1 MRRTERVHGLD
12 EDHAAHEVTIRLA
25 RLFRVSETASLEQR
39 GPVFVLGLG
48 ETENRF
54 NFDSIARLMSLL
66 DQVDA
71 SPGEKALVT
80 VAEGKFWSNGLDL
93 EWMIAN
99 KIDLADLVVAVQE
112 LFARVLEAP
121 YPTVAAIQGHCY
133 AAGGMLALAHDARFM
148 REDRGFLCFPEV
160 DIKMNFTVGMSSL
173 LTAKLS
179 AQTAHQAMV
188 LGRRFTAPEAATA
201 GILDGTLPEP
211 ELVSAAIAYAETLV
225 GKDPATIQAIKRTLY
240 GPTLELLRTAL

>member
-1 MRRTERVHGLD
+1 M
-12 EDHAAHEVTIRLA
+12 
-25 RLFRVSETASLEQR
+25 VSETATLEQR
-39 GPVFVLGLG
+39 GSVFILNLG

-54 NFDSIARLMSLL
+54 NFDSIAHLNSLL

-71 SPGEKALVT
+71 APGDKSLVT
-80 VAEGKFWSNGLDL
+80 IADGKFWSNGLDL

-99 KIDLADLVVAVQE
+99 KIDLVALVGVVQE

-121 YPTVAAIQGHCY
+121 YPTVAVIQGHCY
-133 AAGGMLALAHDARFM
+133 AAGAMLALTHDVRFM

-160 DIKMNFTVGMSSL
+160 DIKMAFTAGMNAL

-188 LGRRFTAPEAATA
+188 LGRRFTAPEALAA
-201 GILDGTLPEP
+201 GILDVIASEADLQSHA
-211 ELVSAAIAYAETLV
+211 LAYAETLV
-225 GKDPATIQAIKRTLY
+225 GKDAKTIRAIKRTLY
-240 GPTLELLRTAL
+240 RSTLDLLRAAP

>member
-1 MRRTERVHGLD
+1 M
-12 EDHAAHEVTIRLA
+12 RLA
-25 RLFRVSETASLEQR
+25 RLFSVSETASLEQR
-39 GPVFVLGLG
+39 GPVFVLNLG

-54 NFDSIARLMSLL
+54 NFDTVAELMALL

-71 SPGEKALVT
+71 APGEKALVT
-80 VAEGKFWSNGLDL
+80 VADGKFWSNGLDL
-93 EWMIAN
+93 EWMTAN
-99 KIDLADLVVAVQE
+99 EIDLAALVTTVQE

-133 AAGGMLALAHDARFM
+133 AAGAMLALAHDVRFM

-160 DIKMNFTVGMSSL
+160 DIKMAFTPGMNSL

-188 LGRRFTAPEAATA
+188 LGRRFTAPEAAAA
-201 GILDGTLPEP
+201 GIVDGAIPETD
-211 ELVSAAIAYAETLV
+211 LVSGAVDYAGALA

-240 GPTLELLRTAL
+240 APTLAQLRTAL

>member
-1 MRRTERVHGLD
+1 M
-12 EDHAAHEVTIRLA
+12 I
-25 RLFRVSETASLEQR
+25 ETASVEQR
-39 GPVFVLGLG
+39 GSVFVLNLG

-54 NFDSIARLMSLL
+54 NFDSIARLHTLL

-71 SPGEKALVT
+71 ALGDKALLT
-80 VAEGKFWSNGLDL
+80 VADGKFWSNGLDL
-93 EWMIAN
+93 EWMIAE
-99 KIDLADLVVAVQE
+99 KIELADLVVAVQE

-133 AAGGMLALAHDARFM
+133 AAGAMLALAHDVRFM

-160 DIKMNFTVGMSSL
+160 DIKMAFTAGMNSL

-188 LGRRFTAPEAATA
+188 LGRRFTAPEAMAA
-201 GILDGTLPEP
+201 GILDGMLAEG
-211 ELVSAAIAYAETLV
+211 ELVPSAETQAAALV

-240 GPTLELLRTAL
+240 ASTLTLLRTAP

>member
-1 MRRTERVHGLD
+1 
-12 EDHAAHEVTIRLA
+12 
-25 RLFRVSETASLEQR
+25 
-39 GPVFVLGLG
+39 VFILNLGD
-48 ETENRF
+48 TENRF
-54 NFDSIARLMSLL
+54 NFDTIAHLQSLL

-71 SPGEKALVT
+71 APGDKALVT
-80 VAEGKFWSNGLDL
+80 VADGKFWSNGLDL

-99 KIDLADLVVAVQE
+99 AVELADLVVAVQE

-133 AAGGMLALAHDARFM
+133 AAGAMLALAHDVRFM

-160 DIKMNFTVGMSSL
+160 DIKMSFTAGMNSL

-188 LGRRFTAPEAATA
+188 LGRRFTAPEAAVA
-201 GILDGTLPEP
+201 GILDGAVSEGD
-211 ELVSAAIAYAETLV
+211 LVSGGLAYAEALV
-225 GKDPATIQAIKRTLY
+225 GKDPATIRTIKKMLYASTL
-240 GPTLELLRTAL
+240 TLLRTAP

>member
-1 MRRTERVHGLD
+1 M
-12 EDHAAHEVTIRLA
+12 
-25 RLFRVSETASLEQR
+25 SETASLEQR
-39 GPVFVLGLG
+39 GSVFLLNLG

-54 NFDSIARLMSLL
+54 NFDSIAHLMSLL
-66 DQVDA
+66 DDVDA
-71 SPGEKALVT
+71 APGDKSLVT
-80 VAEGKFWSNGLDL
+80 VADGKFWSNGLDL

-99 KIDLADLVVAVQE
+99 KIELADLVVAVQE

-133 AAGGMLALAHDARFM
+133 AAGAMLALAHDVRFM

-160 DIKMNFTVGMSSL
+160 DIKMRFTAGMNSL

-188 LGRRFTAPEAATA
+188 LGRRFTGPEAAMA
-201 GILDGTLPEP
+201 GILDATLPESG
-211 ELVSAAIAYAETLV
+211 LISGAISYAESLT

-240 GPTLELLRTAL
+240 APTLTLLRTAP

>member
-1 MRRTERVHGLD
+1 
-12 EDHAAHEVTIRLA
+12 
-25 RLFRVSETASLEQR
+25 
-39 GPVFVLGLG
+39 VLNLG

-54 NFDSIARLMSLL
+54 NFDSIAHLSSLL

-71 SPGEKALVT
+71 APGDKALVT

-93 EWMIAN
+93 EWMNAN
-99 KIDLADLVVAVQE
+99 KIELADLVVAVQE

-133 AAGGMLALAHDARFM
+133 AAGGMLALAHDVRFM

-160 DIKMNFTVGMSSL
+160 DIKMTFTLGMNSL

-188 LGRRFTAPEAATA
+188 LGRRFTGPEAVAA
-201 GILDGTLPEP
+201 GILDGTLPESD
-211 ELVSAAIAYAETLV
+211 LVPGAIAYAETLV
-225 GKDPATIQAIKRTLY
+225 GKHPATIQAIKCGIYAQTL
-240 GPTLELLRTAL
+240 TLLRTAF